1 MLSHRPQTGQQA
13 SDEMS
18 SEEVAKDLAFLDIM
32 NYENTNYTKGLKKEH
47 KGREKKN
54 QNKATKA
61 ETVEYQTPKVA
72 QKEDTTKGNKRR
84 GQGGTAFRG
93 VDPRRV
99 GAASR
104 FPAAQVHLRGDTQP
118 AEEMVIHEREMTQR
132 RAVDHHEQTYHFEKP
147 PEPHVGTRTGSG
159 APKAMPQLRR
169 WVPGTICDQL
179 SPASHQNSVLGKMGA
194 HVLEKDLRGS

>member
-118 AEEMVIHEREMTQR
+118 AEEMVIHERES
-132 RAVDHHEQTYHFEKP
+132 
-147 PEPHVGTRTGSG
+147 EPWTTTNRLTTSRSR
-159 APKAMPQLRR
+159 PNLT
-169 WVPGTICDQL
+169 WVPGQE
-179 SPASHQNSVLGKMGA
+179 AGHQKRCHNYDAGYLALYATS
-194 HVLEKDLRGS
+194 